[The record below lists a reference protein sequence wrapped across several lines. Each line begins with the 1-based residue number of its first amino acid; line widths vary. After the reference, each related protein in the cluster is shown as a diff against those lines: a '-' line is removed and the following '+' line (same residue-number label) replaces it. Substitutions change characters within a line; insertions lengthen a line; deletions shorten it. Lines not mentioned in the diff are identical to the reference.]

1 MVVLLCLLTIH
12 FSVWFCLS
20 KMLWNFLKHDLV
32 RVVPL
37 SFFVGASMEL
47 FMIKT
52 GFYEIVTRKE
62 AERRAEYLAQEQQRL
77 ERIKRLNLDKYL
89 KNNDGTG
96 TDYGR

>member
-1 MVVLLCLLTIH
+1 
-12 FSVWFCLS
+12 
-20 KMLWNFLKHDLV
+20 MLFNYLKHDLI

-37 SFFVGASMEL
+37 SFLVGASMEF

-62 AERRAEYLAQEQQRL
+62 AERRAEYVAEEQQRL

-89 KNNDGTG
+89 QDGANVNQQG
-96 TDYGR
+96 SDKP